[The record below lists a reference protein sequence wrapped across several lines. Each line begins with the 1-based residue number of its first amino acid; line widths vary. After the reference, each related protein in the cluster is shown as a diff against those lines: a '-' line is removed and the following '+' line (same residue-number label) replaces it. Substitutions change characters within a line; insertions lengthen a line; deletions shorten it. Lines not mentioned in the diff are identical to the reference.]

1 MTSPLRRAREEVA
14 VNIAVTGFVSKLLPT
29 ETKNLNREME
39 ALQARIK
46 TQQGT
51 VKSGERELKH
61 LANTL
66 GESSVEYQTLAA
78 EVNIAKKES
87 DALTQSLKEKRGELR
102 KLSNANA
109 DALNKVRGFG
119 IALGVS
125 ALALG
130 GFGSAVVKVAGDV
143 RELEILA
150 FRTGT
155 SIEFLQNTTRRF
167 TAVTG
172 NADIGASAAK
182 QLAEWNN
189 QINLLRTGQ
198 SNINLG
204 TVALSGLNVQ
214 SLINADGPDGI
225 RNQLV
230 VALQKSKGDPRART
244 ALQQLIGPELFGA
257 ILDES
262 TGTQPTFNVPTITSE
277 QQKNLRQI
285 NRGFGEFRVT
295 LGATAQIATLGVGPA
310 MLFVFKVINA
320 GLSPIRA
327 FIGENQTVAKVLG
340 AVIVVVLLTIAV
352 LSGFAIAFFIGKII
366 VTSFGITVSTVTG
379 IINFFR
385 ISNLAALAVTIA
397 WNTAGAIDIIIM
409 KGRAAATLLAG
420 IAMKGWAI
428 ATGIAIAVQ
437 VVWNIA
443 LAQGALFLSGY
454 TLATKSS
461 GAAHLFWRLSAG
473 ASLSTLIAYR
483 TGLIVGAAAHYVYA
497 GAAKVGA
504 IATGIA
510 TAVQV
515 AWNVVIAQGTL
526 FLSGYTLATHSSAAA
541 HRVWR
546 LSVSASLAMS
556 IAFRSGLIV
565 GAVAHYVYA
574 GATKAGA
581 VATTIWTGAK
591 VIATAVLLGWTVGLH
606 GSTLASFLYTGALYK
621 SRIASIAF
629 TLAAVAG
636 SVALKAQA
644 VATGVATAAQLIW
657 TATQTIATAV
667 MLGWTRGLHGSTLA
681 SFLYTGALYQSRIAS
696 IAFTLAAVAGS
707 VAAKASAAAYWV
719 ATFSI
724 RGLTIASVAGA
735 IATVTW
741 TAATRISTV
750 ITLGWTA
757 GLHGASAATILHTG
771 ALYGARIAAIA
782 FTLSAVVGSVALKGQ
797 AVAHGI
803 AALATSGW
811 TVAIAGATAAQ
822 WALNVALTAN
832 PIGVVIVGIGLL
844 VAVIAGA
851 IFFIIKFRT
860 QIWDFFQGWGVAVT
874 LVLGPI
880 GLLIIGIIQVIKYWE
895 KLQSIGGAVAGF
907 LGFGNDDGAGD
918 TGRNIRRGSG
928 PPAGGTSAYNHRET
942 NTQYNTYNITGET
955 NPERIADEVQS
966 RQSANA
972 RYNVS
977 SRNPRFALSGT

>member
-61 LANTL
+61 LANTV
-66 GESSVEYQTLAA
+66 GESSAEYQNLAA
-78 EVNIAKKES
+78 DVNLAKKES
-87 DALTQSLKEKRGELR
+87 ADLTQSLKEKRGELR

-155 SIEFLQNTTRRF
+155 SVGFLQNATRQF

-172 NADIGASAAK
+172 SADIGRSAAA

-189 QINLLRTGQ
+189 QVNLLRTGQ
-198 SNINLG
+198 SNLNLG
-204 TVALSGLNVQ
+204 NVALSGLNVQ
-214 SLINADGPDGI
+214 SLLNADGPNGI
-225 RNQLV
+225 RQQLV
-230 VALQKSKGDPRART
+230 VALQDSKGDPRART

-262 TGTQPTFNVPTITSE
+262 TGTQPIINLPTVTPE
-277 QQKNLRQI
+277 QQKNLREI
-285 NRGFGEFRVT
+285 NRGFGQFRAT
-295 LGATAQIATLGVGPA
+295 LGATAEIATLGVGPA

-327 FIGENQTVAKVLG
+327 LIGANQTVAKVLG
-340 AVIVVVLLTIAV
+340 GVVVAALLTVSV

-366 VTSFGITVSTVTG
+366 VTSFGITVATVTG

-409 KGRAAATLLAG
+409 KGRAAATFLAG
-420 IAMKGWAI
+420 IAIKGW
-428 ATGIAIAVQ
+428 
-437 VVWNIA
+437 
-443 LAQGALFLSGY
+443 
-454 TLATKSS
+454 
-461 GAAHLFWRLSAG
+461 
-473 ASLSTLIAYR
+473 
-483 TGLIVGAAAHYVYA
+483 
-497 GAAKVGA
+497 A

-515 AWNVVIAQGTL
+515 AWNVVVAQGAL
-526 FLSGYTLATHSSAAA
+526 FLSGYTLATRSSAAA
-541 HRVWR
+541 HLFWR
-546 LSVSASLAMS
+546 LSAGASLTTL
-556 IAFRSGLIV
+556 IAYRSGLIV

-581 VATTIWTGAK
+581 IATTIWTGAK
-591 VIATAVLLGWTVGLH
+591 VIATAVLLGWTRGLH
-606 GSTLASFLYTGALYK
+606 GSTLASLLYTGALYK
-621 SRIASIAF
+621 SRIASIAS
-629 TLAAVAG
+629 TI
-636 SVALKAQA
+636 ALKA
-644 VATGVATAAQLIW
+644 
-657 TATQTIATAV
+657 
-667 MLGWTRGLHGSTLA
+667 
-681 SFLYTGALYQSRIAS
+681 
-696 IAFTLAAVAGS
+696 
-707 VAAKASAAAYWV
+707 
-719 ATFSI
+719 
-724 RGLTIASVAGA
+724 
-735 IATVTW
+735 
-741 TAATRISTV
+741 
-750 ITLGWTA
+750 
-757 GLHGASAATILHTG
+757 
-771 ALYGARIAAIA
+771 
-782 FTLSAVVGSVALKGQ
+782 Q

-811 TVAIAGATAAQ
+811 TIAIAGATAAQ

-832 PIGVVIVGIGLL
+832 PIGVIIVGIGLL

-851 IFFIIKFRT
+851 IFFIVKFRSE
-860 QIWDFFQGWGVAVT
+860 IWDFFQGWGAAVL
-874 LVLGPI
+874 LVLGPL
-880 GLLIIGIIQVIKYWE
+880 GLLIIAIVQVIKYWE
-895 KLQSIGGAVAGF
+895 KLKSIGGAVAGF
-907 LGFGNDDGAGD
+907 VGFGNDDGNGD
-918 TGRNIRRGSG
+918 TGKNIRGGGGRPGVGSQ
-928 PPAGGTSAYNHRET
+928 SYNHRET

-966 RQSANA
+966 RQSASSRN
-972 RYNVS
+972 NVS
-977 SRNPRFALSGT
+977 RRNPRFALS